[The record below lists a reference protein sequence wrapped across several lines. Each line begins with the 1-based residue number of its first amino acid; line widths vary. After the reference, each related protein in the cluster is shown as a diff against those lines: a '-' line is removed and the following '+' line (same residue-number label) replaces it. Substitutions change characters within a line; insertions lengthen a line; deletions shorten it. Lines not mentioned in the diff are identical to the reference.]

1 VSDADGPGSDA
12 GAGWP
17 RALYRGSLFGLGAW
31 LVALLV
37 VGGVALAGDLPFVD
51 AVPLWKGWA
60 WYFFDAQFVPVVR
73 TGGSRSVTLDLL
85 ALVDSPLTPLARPTP
100 PLVLAAAGALAVR
113 DGLFEDA
120 PYAVGA
126 ALLPGY
132 LVPTVAAAAFGA
144 HTLSFGVGGFTL
156 RQTVAAE
163 VGPTLLAV
171 AVGYPLVW
179 GGLGG
184 AALAVVRRRR
194 AAGN

>member
-1 VSDADGPGSDA
+1 MSADPDTLA
-12 GAGWP
+12 DWP

-37 VGGVALAGDLPFVD
+37 VGGVAMAGDLPFTDV
-51 AVPLWKGWA
+51 VPLWKGWA
-60 WYFFDAQFVPVVR
+60 WYFLDAQFVPVVR
-73 TGGSRSVTLDLL
+73 TGGSRTVTLDLL
-85 ALVDSPLTPLARPTP
+85 ALVGSPLTPLARPTP
-100 PLVLAAAGALAVR
+100 PLVLVGAGAVALR

-132 LVPTVAAAAFGA
+132 LVPTVAAAVLGA
-144 HTLSFGVGGFTL
+144 HTLTFGAGGFTL

-163 VGPTLLAV
+163 LGPTLVAV
-171 AVGYPLVW
+171 AVGYPLVF

-184 AALAVVRRRR
+184 ALAARLRVRESD
-194 AAGN
+194 

>member
-1 VSDADGPGSDA
+1 VSDA

-17 RALYRGSLFGLGAW
+17 TALYRGSLFGLGAW

-60 WYFFDAQFVPVVR
+60 WYFLDAQFVPVVR

-100 PLVLAAAGALAVR
+100 PLVLTAAGALAVR
-113 DGLFEDA
+113 DGLFERA
-120 PYAVGA
+120 PYAAGVG
-126 ALLPGY
+126 LLPGY
-132 LVPTVAAAAFGA
+132 LVPTLLVALFGG
-144 HTLSFGVGGFTL
+144 HTVTVDLVVTVA
-156 RQTVAAE
+156 RQTVRAE
-163 VGPTLLAV
+163 VGPALLAV
-171 AVGYPLVW
+171 AVGYPLAF

-184 AALAVVRRRR
+184 ALAARL
-194 AAGN
+194 AARGDG